1 MYNQHAENV
10 IQKKDEKK
18 KVLFQKNVKRVK
30 TLIKHAQFMKSASN
44 SPVIS
49 PKTLLAI
56 KAMGNSS
63 FAKLTNSSAE
73 ETDKED

>member
-1 MYNQHAENV
+1 
-10 IQKKDEKK
+10 
-18 KVLFQKNVKRVK
+18 
-30 TLIKHAQFMKSASN
+30 MKSASN
-44 SPVIS
+44 SPKIS

-73 ETDKED
+73 EADKED